1 MRLIDADELLTDNT
15 WEWFDEWGNCTAA
28 GKAIMDAPTIDAE
41 PVVRCKDCTHRY
53 QHDSGR
59 YFCEM
64 YYGMGDVS
72 DENYCSFGER
82 KEP

>member
-1 MRLIDADELLTDNT
+1 MRLIDADALLESLIKTPRYFDLKFDIDN
-15 WEWFDEWGNCTAA
+15 
-28 GKAIMDAPTIDAE
+28 APTIDAE
-41 PVVRCKDCTHRY
+41 PVVHCKDCTHRY

-82 KEP
+82 